1 MPPPYKIQDLAVPNN
16 LFFFGGGICDERNT
30 GRSKQLWSCNHKNI
44 GTLYLITGAWRGIL
58 GTGLRILIRIEL
70 GQPGSLL
77 GDDQLYKVIVTAHAF
92 VIIFF
97 LVIPILIGGFRNW
110 LLPIIFGAPNIAFLR
125 PNNISFWFLL
135 PALLLLVR
143 GSLVESGA
151 GPGWMVYPPLSI
163 NIAHSGPSVDFAIFS
178 LYLAG
183 VAFLLGAVNF
193 VRIFQKLRKL
203 GIQLNSLL
211 LFGGLVLITIMLL
224 FFSLSMLAWVVDAVF
239 WRSENIPPQNNI
251 LEWGGGGAGG
261 NWPPGRNLRQNDFI
275 LWWSVSDHH
284 YPNTSFIHHS
294 SQLVMYLDQTCI
306 SNFQKYIFLTGYLL
320 EYFPKDMVKG
330 LDSHICQTLASWM
343 YQNHGAFLEFLNNG
357 ANRVSVY
364 YSILELLLDAVG
376 AAQHVEQR
384 ETSLYK
390 LHILYLFIY
399 DLIYA
404 NNIII

>member
-1 MPPPYKIQDLAVPNN
+1 MK
-16 LFFFGGGICDERNT
+16 RNT
-30 GRSKQLWSCNHKNI
+30 W
-44 GTLYLITGAWRGIL
+44 
-58 GTGLRILIRIEL
+58 TGLRILIRIEL

-178 LYLAG
+178 LHLAG

-193 VRIFQKLRKL
+193 VRMCQKLRKL

-261 NWPPGRNLRQNDFI
+261 NWPPGRNLRENDFI

-306 SNFQKYIFLTGYLL
+306 SNFQKYTKTQVGTPSEHLKLCVGSRAVSAWT
-320 EYFPKDMVKG
+320 
-330 LDSHICQTLASWM
+330 S
-343 YQNHGAFLEFLNNG
+343 
-357 ANRVSVY
+357 RVSWSRAFRVRGHHHHHVRE
-364 YSILELLLDAVG
+364 ILEVRRRKFQQVLAALRGRKFPQYPTCRSDG
-376 AAQHVEQR
+376 AYWR
-384 ETSLYK
+384 LYHQK
-390 LHILYLFIY
+390 LSRGC
-399 DLIYA
+399 DEM
-404 NNIII
+404 